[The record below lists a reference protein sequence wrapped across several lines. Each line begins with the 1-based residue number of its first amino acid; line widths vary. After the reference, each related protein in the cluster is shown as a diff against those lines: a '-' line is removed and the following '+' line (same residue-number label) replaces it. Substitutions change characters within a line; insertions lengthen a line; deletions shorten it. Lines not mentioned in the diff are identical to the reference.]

1 MDREVVDL
9 DVLRPPPQFVKL
21 GGNEV
26 DLSFVPCALT
36 FEVDRLANE
45 LADLDIAEVEKGG
58 DEAERAFGIAIELCA
73 TFCQW
78 KYPEMDKDWFLS
90 NTDPTQV
97 NKLSEMIQLTLQ
109 RSYAGA
115 EAYGKNPEAAKESE
129 G

>member
-9 DVLRPPPQFVKL
+9 DVLRPPPQIAKL
-21 GGNEV
+21 GGNEI

-45 LADLDIAEVEKGG
+45 LAGLDIDEVNKGG
-58 DEAERAFGIAIELCA
+58 DEAQRAFNIAIELCA
-73 TFCQW
+73 TFCEW
-78 KYPEMDKDWFLS
+78 KYPEMDKEWFQS
-90 NTDPTQV
+90 NTDPVQI
-97 NKLSEMIQLTLQ
+97 NKLSEMIQSTLQ

-115 EAYGKNPEAAKESE
+115 EAYGKNPEAARESN